1 MDRYI
6 PRPVNRA
13 NLYCCAILIS
23 CRYHLYRLSR
33 PPSRSLTPNGH
44 APLGRATVSL
54 RTAIDIV
61 PPGVVASGASAL
73 PKIMS
78 LTSFATLFSGS
89 ALTRIFH
96 ETPAASADTAESAP
110 ESAKFNPRRTAS
122 TTPVEFCV
130 FPRIFSGL
138 HTLATKFH
146 EISGLGRASSHGGG
160 VTGRSIVP
168 SDPGSA
174 CWQLLNKTGK
184 SGLGGTIGEEGTSTE
199 GTPI

>member
-44 APLGRATVSL
+44 APSGRDRISED
-54 RTAIDIV
+54 RYRYC
-61 PPGVVASGASAL
+61 PSGGSASGASAL

-146 EISGLGRASSHGGG
+146 EISGLTEKERVRERELGGDEDQPGRYGGAYSAQGSLLGG
-160 VTGRSIVP
+160 VSIGR
-168 SDPGSA
+168 GFY
-174 CWQLLNKTGK
+174 
-184 SGLGGTIGEEGTSTE
+184 GEAR
-199 GTPI
+199 